1 MLGGTCAL
9 LDKGLFSGDPRWGD
23 GAELEGEGPRTEPAK
38 SICGKVLETTRRDE
52 LVFWEPSTKVQIQTL
67 YLLAVQP

>member
-1 MLGGTCAL
+1 MGG
-9 LDKGLFSGDPRWGD
+9 

-38 SICGKVLETTRRDE
+38 SICGKALETTRRDE